1 MAADAIEL
9 TVPGPHGDRSVRI
22 SSPSRVIWPEA
33 GITKRE
39 LAEYLVAVGDAF
51 VAANGDRPISLQRF
65 PGGVDGEQFFSK
77 NPPKG
82 APEWVRS
89 VPVTYPSGRSHPQ
102 LVVDEPATAVW
113 AAQMNTIVFHPWA
126 SRAGDSDNPDQLR
139 IDLDPQPGTGFAE
152 AVPVALALRELL
164 AEVDLTA
171 YVKTSGSRGIHVFA
185 PIEAEHEFLD
195 VRHAVIA
202 LGRELER
209 RMPDEV
215 TTKWWKEER
224 GDRIFIDYNQA
235 NRDRTMAGAY
245 SPRPLPAATVS
256 CPIEWDE
263 IETTDPGST
272 PSARCPR
279 GSPTGGDPWATCTI
293 TRAAS
298 TPCSS
303 GGSATSTMGSASC
316 RSRPTSRR
324 CPVSRCAC
332 SPVARGRT
340 DRGSSVERDDLIVGR
355 YADKRGRSAGVDLG
369 DRLGECAQRR
379 RGRAAI
385 RCSPA
390 PRRAEQLRDRY
401 RRLHEYVERRRD
413 LVRQR
418 RDGRGGHRAG
428 HEHPVAPA
436 AR

>member
-22 SSPSRVIWPEA
+22 SSPTRVIWPEA

-102 LVVDEPATAVW
+102 LVIDEPATAVW

-126 SRAGDSDNPDQLR
+126 SRAGNSDNPDQLR

-245 SPRPLPAATVS
+245 SPRPLPDATVS

-263 IETTDPGST
+263 IETTDPGQHT
-272 PSARCPR
+272 IRTVPARLVE
-279 GSPTGGDPWATCTI
+279 SGDPWAT
-293 TRAAS
+293 
-298 TPCSS
+298 
-303 GGSATSTMGSASC
+303 MH
-316 RSRPTSRR
+316 
-324 CPVSRCAC
+324 
-332 SPVARGRT
+332 
-340 DRGSSVERDDLIVGR
+340 E
-355 YADKRGRSAGVDLG
+355 KRGRIDVLLEWWQRDLDDG
-369 DRLGECAQRR
+369 LGELPFPPDFPKMPGEPMRVQPS
-379 RGRAAI
+379 RA
-385 RCSPA
+385 RK
-390 PRRAEQLRDRY
+390 E
-401 RRLHEYVERRRD
+401 
-413 LVRQR
+413 
-418 RDGRGGHRAG
+418 
-428 HEHPVAPA
+428 
-436 AR
+436 

>member
-51 VAANGDRPISLQRF
+51 VAANGDRPVSLQRF

-82 APEWVRS
+82 APDWVRS

-126 SRAGDSDNPDQLR
+126 SRAGNSDNPDQLR
-139 IDLDPQPGTGFAE
+139 IDLDPQPGTGFTE

-263 IETTDPGST
+263 IDTTDPGQHT
-272 PSARCPR
+272 IRTVPARLTER
-279 GSPTGGDPWATCTI
+279 GDPWANMH
-293 TRAAS
+293 A
-298 TPCSS
+298 
-303 GGSATSTMGSASC
+303 
-316 RSRPTSRR
+316 RP
-324 CPVSRCAC
+324 
-332 SPVARGRT
+332 GRIDT
-340 DRGSSVERDDLIVGR
+340 LLEWWQRDLDDG
-355 YADKRGRSAGVDLG
+355 
-369 DRLGECAQRR
+369 LGELPFPPDFPKMPGEPMRVQPS
-379 RGRAAI
+379 RA
-385 RCSPA
+385 RNP
-390 PRRAEQLRDRY
+390 E
-401 RRLHEYVERRRD
+401 
-413 LVRQR
+413 
-418 RDGRGGHRAG
+418 
-428 HEHPVAPA
+428 
-436 AR
+436 

>member
-102 LVVDEPATAVW
+102 LVIDEPATAVW

-126 SRAGDSDNPDQLR
+126 SRAGNSDNPDQLR

-263 IETTDPGST
+263 IETTDPGQHT
-272 PSARCPR
+272 IRTVPARLTD
-279 GSPTGGDPWATCTI
+279 SGDPWATMHDH
-293 TRAAS
+293 
-298 TPCSS
+298 P
-303 GGSATSTMGSASC
+303 
-316 RSRPTSRR
+316 
-324 CPVSRCAC
+324 
-332 SPVARGRT
+332 GRIDT
-340 DRGSSVERDDLIVGR
+340 LLEWWQRDLDDG
-355 YADKRGRSAGVDLG
+355 
-369 DRLGECAQRR
+369 LGELPFPPDFPKMPGEPMRVQPS
-379 RGRAAI
+379 RA
-385 RCSPA
+385 RK
-390 PRRAEQLRDRY
+390 D
-401 RRLHEYVERRRD
+401 
-413 LVRQR
+413 
-418 RDGRGGHRAG
+418 
-428 HEHPVAPA
+428 
-436 AR
+436 